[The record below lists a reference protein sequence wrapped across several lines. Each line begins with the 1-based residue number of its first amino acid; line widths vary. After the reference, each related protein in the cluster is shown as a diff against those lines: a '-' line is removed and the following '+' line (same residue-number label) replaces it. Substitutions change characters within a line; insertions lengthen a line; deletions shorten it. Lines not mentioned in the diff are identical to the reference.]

1 MGFNWEEL
9 DRYEDEIDR
18 RNHRQREGFTY
29 GHILRLFL
37 KVIYCGLPLYYLVK
51 IVCHKTGFEIVR
63 STSFLDGL
71 SVGTVIGLVS
81 YFRQYTLEK
90 KNGRLALRENLLDD
104 SNEVYDDPLDYERK
118 YRARAEQPSWQ
129 NSAEN

>member
-1 MGFNWEEL
+1 MRTRSTG
-9 DRYEDEIDR
+9 EI
-18 RNHRQREGFTY
+18 
-29 GHILRLFL
+29 ILHLYL

-63 STSFLDGL
+63 GTSFLDGL
-71 SVGTVIGLVS
+71 AVGTVIGLVS

-104 SNEVYDDPLDYERK
+104 SNEIYDDPLDYERK
-118 YRARAEQPSWQ
+118 YRAMATEG
-129 NSAEN
+129 NE